1 MLLYTPRVRGGGETL
16 RSLIKESRAGP
27 DPRELDSEA
36 CDKTPTLI
44 AFARLKCNT
53 RFIHMMGKGERHLQ
67 IQPPSWAMLHLPTGS
82 AEVPE
87 EVVIVLHRER
97 NPERISDEAS
107 GHFLYHHGFGTSGNI
122 SLTKLMVLWGVK
134 HFDYKKGWQKWQI
147 SKLQINI
154 QPWVISM
161 TLNNSTELSH
171 GFEYISPCLLLR
183 TVL

>member
-67 IQPPSWAMLHLPTGS
+67 IQPPS
-82 AEVPE
+82 
-87 EVVIVLHRER
+87 
-97 NPERISDEAS
+97 
-107 GHFLYHHGFGTSGNI
+107 
-122 SLTKLMVLWGVK
+122 
-134 HFDYKKGWQKWQI
+134 
-147 SKLQINI
+147 
-154 QPWVISM
+154 
-161 TLNNSTELSH
+161 
-171 GFEYISPCLLLR
+171 
-183 TVL
+183 